1 MVASIIS
8 QERLTKY
15 MIAAGGDS
23 EVALAIYGWNIQI
36 SEAFFPLLSAAE
48 VCLRNTISARLIQV
62 YGHRWWNKSAFHLL
76 IGGTGKGIVLRAR
89 NNLVRK
95 GPVTSGR
102 MIAEL
107 SFGFWVQMLKQENVA
122 ALWTPIHASF
132 ADLPEAVTYAQF
144 YERCDEVKEFRNRIF
159 HHEPIIER
167 DILYE
172 YSKILGLITW
182 ISSDKGEWIK
192 KYSRVATVARSKP
205 KRKTEPKRTT

>member
-1 MVASIIS
+1 MVANIIS

-15 MIAAGGDS
+15 MIAAGGDP

-48 VCLRNTISARLIQV
+48 VCLRNTVSARLIQV
-62 YGHRWWNKSAFHLL
+62 YGHKWWDKPQFHLL
-76 IGGTGKGIVLRAR
+76 IRKRGKGIVLRTQNRLA
-89 NNLVRK
+89 RK
-95 GPVTSGR
+95 GPVTSGK

-107 SFGFWVQMLKQENVA
+107 SFGFWVQMLKPETEA
-122 ALWTPIHASF
+122 ALWAPMHASF
-132 ADLPEAVTYAQF
+132 SDLPRTITYAQF
-144 YERCDEVKEFRNRIF
+144 YERCNQVKEFRNRIF

-172 YSKILGLITW
+172 YGKILELITW
-182 ISSDKGEWIK
+182 ISSDKGKWIK